1 MQIKLQQR
9 GVLFAFQPGKLSL
22 LGINYCLLVAR
33 TYIYISAKNEDH
45 FYFTSYL
52 KLPKKQAR
60 DRQTW
65 ENSGPCYSLEHFC
78 SIIVSVYKTAFRR
91 LCKMFR

>member
-33 TYIYISAKNEDH
+33 AYIYISAKNEDH

-60 DRQTW
+60 DRQT
-65 ENSGPCYSLEHFC
+65 
-78 SIIVSVYKTAFRR
+78 
-91 LCKMFR
+91 